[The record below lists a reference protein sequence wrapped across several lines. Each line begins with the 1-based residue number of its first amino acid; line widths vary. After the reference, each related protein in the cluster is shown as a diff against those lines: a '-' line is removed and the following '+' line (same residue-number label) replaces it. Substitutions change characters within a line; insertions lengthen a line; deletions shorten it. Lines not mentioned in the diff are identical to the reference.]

1 MLMRYL
7 KCVFVLALIAGL
19 SGCAKPANE
28 IMLKYEQTLCRAD
41 SLAQAGAM
49 DSAQAVGQIAELHR
63 AYNQSKEATGGKRVR
78 VAPSDGKTQLISY
91 SLSFLLI
98 LALIWIN
105 VMVDR
110 HLKDKKYRRYMV
122 RLNENE
128 NDLHSIERE
137 MAELEACLADMPL
150 TDEMRED
157 IETALK
163 SLMKRNDELRDENEG
178 LHGRL
183 KAFET
188 RPLPPDLE
196 LLKAQGDR
204 LRRLDDQVQSLS
216 STLVARDEVVARLHE
231 APRFLTDADWDYL
244 RRLTDRVYSG
254 FTTRLLQRFPT
265 LTPADQ
271 QLCLLIRLRFSNA
284 QVAAFIAVSPSS
296 VSQQKFRLKKRLL
309 QADADLFSRGETL
322 DMVICGV

>member
-1 MLMRYL
+1 MLIRYL
-7 KCVFVLALIAGL
+7 KYVFVLALMAGL
-19 SGCAKPANE
+19 AGCAKPANE

-41 SLAQAGAM
+41 SLAQAGTM

-63 AYNQSKEATGGKRVR
+63 AYNRSKEATRGKRVR

-91 SLSFLLI
+91 SLTFLLI

-105 VMVDR
+105 VMVER
-110 HLKDKKYRRYMV
+110 HLKDRKYRRYMV

-128 NDLHSIERE
+128 NSLHSIERE

-178 LHGRL
+178 LHVRL
-183 KAFET
+183 KAFEN

-196 LLKAQGDR
+196 LLKTQGDR

-216 STLVARDEVVARLHE
+216 STLVANDEVVARLHD

-244 RRLTDRVYSG
+244 RRLADRVYGG

-309 QADADLFSRGETL
+309 QADADLFGRGETL

>member
-1 MLMRYL
+1 MLMRHL
-7 KCVFVLALIAGL
+7 KNVLILVLIAGL

-28 IMLKYEQTLCRAD
+28 IMLKYEHALCRAD

-49 DSAQAVGQIAELHR
+49 DSAQAVGQIAELHW

-78 VAPSDGKTQLISY
+78 VAPSDGKMQLISY

-98 LALIWIN
+98 LALIGIN
-105 VMVDR
+105 VLVDR

-128 NDLHSIERE
+128 NSLHSIERE

-183 KAFET
+183 KAFEN

-216 STLVARDEVVARLHE
+216 STLVARDEVVARLNE
-231 APRFLTDADWDYL
+231 APRFLTDADWEYL

>member
-1 MLMRYL
+1 MLKPKHL
-7 KCVFVLALIAGL
+7 FVILLTGVLTA
-19 SGCAKPANE
+19 CAKPADE

-41 SLAQAGAM
+41 SLARVGAV
-49 DSAQAVGQIAELHR
+49 DSARAVGLIAGLHQ
-63 AYNQSKEATGGKRVR
+63 AYEQSKEASGGKRIR
-78 VAPSDGKTQLISY
+78 VAPSDGRAQFISF
-91 SLSFLLI
+91 SLSFLLL

-105 VMVDR
+105 VLVDR

-128 NDLHSIERE
+128 NDLHSIGRE

-163 SLMKRNDELRDENEG
+163 SLMKRNDELRAENEG

-183 KAFET
+183 KAFES

-216 STLVARDEVVARLHE
+216 STLVATDEVVSQLAR
-231 APRFLTDADWDYL
+231 APRFLADADWDYL
-244 RRLTDRVYSG
+244 RALADRVYAG
-254 FTTRLLQRFPT
+254 FTARLLQRFPT

-271 QLCLLIRLRFSNA
+271 QLCLLIRLRFGNA
-284 QVAAFIAVSPSS
+284 QAAAFMAVSPSS
-296 VSQQKFRLKKRLL
+296 VSQQKFRLKKRLM
-309 QADADLFSRGETL
+309 QAEEGLFSRGETV
-322 DMVICGV
+322 DMVVCGV

>member
-78 VAPSDGKTQLISY
+78 VAPSNGKTQLISY

-137 MAELEACLADMPL
+137 MAELEACLTDMP
-150 TDEMRED
+150 
-157 IETALK
+157 
-163 SLMKRNDELRDENEG
+163 
-178 LHGRL
+178 
-183 KAFET
+183 
-188 RPLPPDLE
+188 PC
-196 LLKAQGDR
+196 
-204 LRRLDDQVQSLS
+204 V
-216 STLVARDEVVARLHE
+216 
-231 APRFLTDADWDYL
+231 
-244 RRLTDRVYSG
+244 
-254 FTTRLLQRFPT
+254 
-265 LTPADQ
+265 
-271 QLCLLIRLRFSNA
+271 
-284 QVAAFIAVSPSS
+284 
-296 VSQQKFRLKKRLL
+296 
-309 QADADLFSRGETL
+309 
-322 DMVICGV
+322 

>member
-1 MLMRYL
+1 
-7 KCVFVLALIAGL
+7 
-19 SGCAKPANE
+19 
-28 IMLKYEQTLCRAD
+28 
-41 SLAQAGAM
+41 
-49 DSAQAVGQIAELHR
+49 
-63 AYNQSKEATGGKRVR
+63 
-78 VAPSDGKTQLISY
+78 
-91 SLSFLLI
+91 
-98 LALIWIN
+98 
-105 VMVDR
+105 MVDR

-183 KAFET
+183 KAFEN